1 MRKLDRAIATIP
13 ACLAS
18 YAHGRDKWDDVTGA
32 HKQEIRVSLEQMQGK
47 RCAYCEG
54 PLDSL
59 GQHIEHFRRKRHFV
73 HLTFAWANL
82 YWSCDQ
88 TDSCGHYKDKPNNG
102 PGAYNPDDL
111 LDPCADDASQF
122 FRFRSDGT
130 VDVRPGLPARDNF
143 RAKETLRVFNLHTEF
158 GRLRNMRK
166 ASASTYLQ
174 LVSEL
179 AAFDAA
185 ERSAYAQ
192 MEIQATASE
201 PFSTVVRH
209 MFEDVL

>member
-1 MRKLDRAIATIP
+1 MRKLDRATATAP
-13 ACLAS
+13 ACLAL
-18 YAHGRDKWDDVTGA
+18 YTQGRDKWDNVTGP
-32 HKQEIRVSLEQMQGK
+32 HKQQIRVSLEQMQGK

-73 HLTFAWANL
+73 ALTFAWSNL

-102 PGAYNPDDL
+102 PGAYNPNDL
-111 LDPCADDASQF
+111 LDPCVDDPSQF
-122 FRFRSDGT
+122 LRFRSNGT
-130 VDVRPGLPARDNF
+130 VDVRPGLSAVDTHRAR
-143 RAKETLRVFNLHTEF
+143 ETLRVFNLQADF

-166 ASASTYLQ
+166 QVASMYLAT
-174 LVSEL
+174 VDEL
-179 AAFDAA
+179 ATW
-185 ERSAYAQ
+185 SANDRRDYARQ
-192 MEIQATASE
+192 EIQATASE

-209 MFEDVL
+209 MFGDVL